1 MPVVPFIPA
10 IISAGVSIYSAH
22 NASQAAGNA
31 ADAQVQASHEANQLQ
46 KYMYDTTRSDNAPW
60 RAAGEAALGRL
71 NNLST
76 NPNSFTADPGYQWRA
91 QQGID
96 QIDRSAASRG
106 NLFSGGTLK
115 ALDRYNQGF
124 ASNEFSNVWNRQAG
138 LAGVGQ
144 TANAAN
150 AQAGQNYANSAGQN
164 LMAAGQ
170 ARASGYMNQAAA
182 QNQMAGSLANF
193 GSNIFS
199 SIFNGGGGGSYNPG
213 WSPSSASYN
222 YQGQY

>member
-1 MPVVPFIPA
+1 MPIAAAIIPA
-10 IISAGVSIYSAH
+10 VIGAGATIYASSQANRAAKSAANAQTQAADQATALQREIWQQQRADNEPWRQAGV
-22 NASQAAGNA
+22 N
-31 ADAQVQASHEANQLQ
+31 
-46 KYMYDTTRSDNAPW
+46 
-60 RAAGEAALGRL
+60 ALGRL

-76 NPNSFTADPGYQWRA
+76 NPNAFTADPGYQWRA

-106 NLFSGGTLK
+106 RLMSGGTLK

-124 ASNEFSNVWNRQAG
+124 ASNEFQNVWNRQAG

-144 TANAAN
+144 TANQGN
-150 AQAGQNYANSAGQN
+150 ASAGQNYANQAGQN
-164 LMAAGQ
+164 FWQAGQ

-182 QNQMAGSLANF
+182 NNAMIGGLANIGTNLF
-193 GSNIFS
+193 GAWRGT
-199 SIFNGGGGGSYNPG
+199 GGGNSWNPTG
-213 WSPSSASYN
+213 PGYN